1 MFKNLLEKLKEQANK
16 NPMAMSPSEQQEVS
30 IPVPQD
36 DKMAISKDIR
46 DQKLMDIVENMTVGM
61 SGGVKKLSN
70 LIEQSKNPVIASP
83 EFVELFK
90 KRLERAGDDPDAL
103 AQLRSEVSDLNLLK
117 QVEEKWIPARSKANE
132 MLFRD
137 KQPKLSVVDSAYD
150 PSFKL
155 EDAGHVE
162 PLDPLR
168 DINKN
173 ELKGDA
179 TQVIKEPT
187 ESFSKIKELLKKKG
201 TNGQ

>member
-46 DQKLMDIVENMTVGM
+46 DKKLMDIVENMTMGV
-61 SGGVKKLSN
+61 SGGVRKLADIPSETIQKVSPKFLEIFKQKLQNAEGNADELSSLRDQVSN
-70 LIEQSKNPVIASP
+70 P
-83 EFVELFK
+83 E
-90 KRLERAGDDPDAL
+90 
-103 AQLRSEVSDLNLLK
+103 LLK
-117 QVEEKWIPARSKANE
+117 LVEESWIPARAKANE

-137 KQPKLSVVDSAYD
+137 KQPKLNIVDSAYD

-155 EDAGHVE
+155 EDAGHIE

-168 DINKN
+168 AINKN

-179 TQVIKEPT
+179 TQVIEEPT